1 MTFPNAYG
9 YEKRELSNNGTKT
22 LAIEAAASEG
32 AALCRKGRAMNLSD
46 MLSYADIG
54 QLSKIAGAYQ
64 CECNGNSKN
73 ELIQSILSQINRHD
87 VFENQ
92 ISSMR
97 LEDLRFL
104 NSLLFESRQSYS
116 LEDLVAR
123 VQQSRFGEEK
133 KEALEEPVKKTK
145 KSKKKAALPPE
156 PPSPREI
163 IVQFKHQGW
172 LFNGFSGPGR
182 YLFQIPN
189 DLKTRF
195 RETLRR
201 RFAEQ
206 LRYTDEPAMY
216 RDEQGLIQE
225 DIKQLLHYVYHNEV
239 QLVSDGSMYKRPL
252 QQLLD
257 RMGVREELPSKGAWR
272 FGYGRHFNQYPDR
285 FSLLYDYCCSV
296 KYISEQPDGLLVV
309 EEAGKERLE
318 KPSAAEEQEL
328 VYRYWLKLY
337 KGPVTNL
344 LSLVHWV
351 HALASDW
358 VSVSSLREVLVPF
371 IKTYY
376 YDDANSILEARLL
389 KMMVHLGLLR
399 IGEHPEHGTVVRMTK
414 SGHAII
420 DRSARGADT
429 ARLGLH

>member
-1 MTFPNAYG
+1 
-9 YEKRELSNNGTKT
+9 
-22 LAIEAAASEG
+22 
-32 AALCRKGRAMNLSD
+32 MNLSD

-54 QLSKIAGAYQ
+54 QLSKIAGAYR

-92 ISSMR
+92 ITSMR

-133 KEALEEPVKKTK
+133 KEPPIEPVKKTK
-145 KSKKKAALPPE
+145 KSKKKAALPPA
-156 PPSPREI
+156 PPSPRDI

-182 YLFQIPN
+182 YLFQVPN
-189 DLKTRF
+189 DLKARF

-201 RFAEQ
+201 RFAMQ
-206 LRYTDEPAMY
+206 LQYTDEPHMY

-239 QLVSDGSMYKRPL
+239 QLVSDGSMYKRFL
-252 QQLLD
+252 QQMLD
-257 RMGVREELPSKGAWR
+257 RMGVQEELPSKGAWR
-272 FGYGRHFNQYPDR
+272 FGYGRHFNHYPDR
-285 FSLLYDYCCSV
+285 FSFLYDYCCSA
-296 KYISEQPDGLLVV
+296 KYISEGKNGILTV
-309 EEAGKERLE
+309 EDAGIERLE
-318 KPSAAEEQEL
+318 NPAAAAEQEQ

-337 KGPVTNL
+337 KGPVVNL
-344 LSLVHWV
+344 LSLVHWI
-351 HALASDW
+351 HALAADW
-358 VSVSSLREVLVPF
+358 VTVASLREVLVPF

-376 YDDANSILEARLL
+376 YDDANAILEARLL
-389 KMMVHLGLLR
+389 KMMMHLGLLR
-399 IGEHPEHGTVVRMTK
+399 IGEHPEYGTVVRMTK
-414 SGHAII
+414 AGIAVI
-420 DRSARGADT
+420 DGAVGGT
-429 ARLGLH
+429 ESPGLLQR